1 MSDPNGSKET
11 PESGSE
17 PEAEAELLGP
27 ERSRHEA
34 RPRSRKEPPVI
45 EGEAE
50 EVAPGDGG
58 ADAASSAASS
68 GSGAGLEA
76 EPLTPGPKAVR
87 EGPSLGTV
95 LAAGIAGAVAV
106 ALIAYALGFGRPV
119 SLEKE
124 DRALADLD
132 LRVSSLEKQGGEN
145 GNLLRSET
153 EKLAAR
159 ITAAESRVEEMAQTP
174 ESAAML
180 SDRLDR
186 LAAETESLKQGLA
199 QADAAAQTMG
209 GKLDRLS
216 QSLPPADIADQVA
229 RLDAALK
236 ALDDALTRLTPRITE
251 MESRVAALEAK
262 KEDPD
267 AAARAALGLALA
279 NLARVAESASP
290 FSHELD
296 AVAAFLPNEPE
307 LSALGAAAARGVPTR
322 TDLMERFP
330 ALVRAVFDA
339 ERHAKGEGL
348 WARFVANAR
357 SLVTIRRTGKIPG
370 DTTEAVI
377 ARMEERL
384 KAGDFPAALMESRAL
399 KGAAAEAAAPWI
411 AQADARVRTDEL
423 LRTLSAR
430 VAERLA
436 RAKG

>member
-1 MSDPNGSKET
+1 M
-11 PESGSE
+11 
-17 PEAEAELLGP
+17 
-27 ERSRHEA
+27 RSLR
-34 RPRSRKEPPVI
+34 
-45 EGEAE
+45 
-50 EVAPGDGG
+50 
-58 ADAASSAASS
+58 
-68 GSGAGLEA
+68 
-76 EPLTPGPKAVR
+76 
-87 EGPSLGTV
+87 
-95 LAAGIAGAVAV
+95 AAGFAG
-106 ALIAYALGFGRPV
+106 G
-119 SLEKE
+119 KE

-199 QADAAAQTMG
+199 QADAAARTMG

-236 ALDDALTRLTPRITE
+236 TLDDALARLTPIVTE
-251 MESRVAALEAK
+251 MESRVAALETK

-290 FSHELD
+290 FSRELD

-357 SLVTIRRTGKIPG
+357 SLVTIRRTGEIPG

-377 ARMEERL
+377 ARMEGRL
-384 KAGDFPAALMESRAL
+384 KAGDLPAALAEGRAL
-399 KGAAAEAAAPWI
+399 KGGRRRSRRAMDRASRCAG
-411 AQADARVRTDEL
+411 AD
-423 LRTLSAR
+423 
-430 VAERLA
+430 
-436 RAKG
+436 G